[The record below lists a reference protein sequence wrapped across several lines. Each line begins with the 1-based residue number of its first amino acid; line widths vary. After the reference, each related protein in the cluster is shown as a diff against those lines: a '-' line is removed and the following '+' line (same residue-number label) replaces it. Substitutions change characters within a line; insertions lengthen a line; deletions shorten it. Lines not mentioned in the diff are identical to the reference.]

1 MPGGELQRLIDVDET
16 IAEPEVRRI
25 LRQVLEAVI
34 FLHDRNI
41 AHLDLKVS
49 GGEMIHRAGQR
60 GSIRYGAPAGAVYIF
75 IRC

>member
-49 GGEMIHRAGQR
+49 GGGR
-60 GSIRYGAPAGAVYIF
+60 GRNEILGWGTGIQPL
-75 IRC
+75 